1 MASGTI
7 YTWKG
12 PASGGSFTN
21 TANWTPTGYPNEG
34 GDVAL
39 FNTSVSVDIGASR
52 GFGEVQVGSDSSS
65 LVTVTLTG
73 AGDTLTLAAC
83 RTYGGANRSGR
94 IGT

>member
-1 MASGTI
+1 
-7 YTWKG
+7 
-12 PASGGSFTN
+12 
-21 TANWTPTGYPNEG
+21 
-34 GDVAL
+34 
-39 FNTSVSVDIGASR
+39 VSVDIGASR